1 MQIADRARPGWQRT
15 LYIIFF
21 VQLVT
26 AVGFSSIFPFLP
38 LYVDELGATTS
49 LSVELL
55 AALVFSAQ
63 AFTMML
69 ASPIWGSLADRYGR
83 KLMVERA
90 TFGGA
95 LVILLM
101 AFVTSAEQL
110 VILRSIQG
118 LITGTLAASNALVA
132 AAVPRQRTGY
142 AMGLLQV
149 SLGAGLAIGPLI
161 GGLAADT
168 FGYSSA
174 FFITSGLLVIAGFT
188 VMFGVREEFEPLLSL
203 TRSPLVFLKEW
214 RSIIIGTGV
223 SLSYTMR
230 FISQLGRMMVLPITP
245 LFIGQLL
252 VDQSRLNTFT
262 GLVVAVSSAT
272 LTVAAIYLGRIGD
285 RIGHKR
291 ILVVSMFMAG
301 LLYLPQSLATEA
313 WQLLILMALVGVAMG
328 GVIPSISSLLARYS
342 HEGSEGVV
350 FGLDNSVRAGAR
362 AVSPLVGAAV
372 ALAFGLRA
380 TFLATGLIFILG
392 ALLAGL
398 RLPEPARQSAVGPS
412 PERKS
417 ARDPV

>member
-1 MQIADRARPGWQRT
+1 MHITDRARPGWQRT

-26 AVGFSSIFPFLP
+26 AIGFSSIFPFLP
-38 LYVDELGATTS
+38 LYIEELGATTS

-69 ASPIWGSLADRYGR
+69 ASPVWGSLADRYGR

-110 VILRSIQG
+110 VGLRAIQG

-149 SLGAGLAIGPLI
+149 SLGAGLAVGPLI

-174 FFITSGLLVIAGFT
+174 FFITSGMLVVAGF
-188 VMFGVREEFEPLLSL
+188 VVVFGVREEFEPLLSL
-203 TRSPLVFLKEW
+203 TRSPLAFLKEW
-214 RSIIIGTGV
+214 RAIITGAGV
-223 SLSYTMR
+223 ALSYTMR

-245 LFIGQLL
+245 LFIEQLL
-252 VDQSRLNTFT
+252 ADQSRLNTIT
-262 GLVVAVSSAT
+262 GLTVAVSSAT
-272 LTVAAIYLGRIGD
+272 ITIAAIYLGRLGD
-285 RIGHKR
+285 RMGHKR
-291 ILVVSMFMAG
+291 ILVGSMLMAG
-301 LLYLPQSLATEA
+301 LLYLPQSLVMEA
-313 WQLLILMALVGVAMG
+313 WQLLVLMALVGVAMG
-328 GVIPSISSLLARYS
+328 GVIPSISALLARYS
-342 HEGSEGVV
+342 NDGSEGAV

-362 AVSPLVGAAV
+362 AVAPLVGASV
-372 ALAFGLRA
+372 ALAFGMRT

-398 RLPEPARQSAVGPS
+398 RLPGTSS
-412 PERKS
+412 PQLRTS
-417 ARDPV
+417 

>member
-1 MQIADRARPGWQRT
+1 MQIADQARPGWQRT

-38 LYVDELGATTS
+38 LYIQELGSTTS

-55 AALVFSAQ
+55 AAFVFSAQ

-95 LVILLM
+95 LIILLM

-110 VILRSIQG
+110 VILRAVQG

-132 AAVPRQRTGY
+132 AAVPRARTGY
-142 AMGLLQV
+142 AMGMLQV
-149 SLGAGLAIGPLI
+149 SLGVGLAIGPLI

-174 FFITSGLLVIAGFT
+174 FFITSALLVFAGFL
-188 VMFGVREEFEPLLSL
+188 VVFGVREEFEPLLSL
-203 TRSPLVFLKEW
+203 TRSPLAFLKEW
-214 RSIIIGTGV
+214 RGIVAGSGI
-223 SLSYTMR
+223 SLTYGMR
-230 FISQLGRMMVLPITP
+230 FISQLGRMMVLPIAP

-262 GLVVAVSSAT
+262 GLVVAVSAVT
-272 LTVAAIYLGRIGD
+272 LTVAAIYLGRLGD

-291 ILVVSMFMAG
+291 ILVGSMFMAG

-313 WQLLILMALVGVAMG
+313 WQLLVLMALVGVAMG
-328 GVIPSISSLLARYS
+328 GVIPSISTLLTRYS
-342 HEGSEGVV
+342 HEGSEGAV

-362 AVSPLVGAAV
+362 TVAPLVGAAV

-380 TFLATGLIFILG
+380 TFLATGLILMLG

-398 RLPEPARQSAVGPS
+398 RLPEPARQSAVDGQ
-412 PERKS
+412 
-417 ARDPV
+417 ARDPAKESI

>member
-1 MQIADRARPGWQRT
+1 MQIEDRARPGWQRT

-38 LYVDELGATTS
+38 LYIEELGTTTS

-110 VILRSIQG
+110 VILRAVQG

-132 AAVPRQRTGY
+132 AAVPRARTGY
-142 AMGLLQV
+142 AMGMLQV
-149 SLGAGLAIGPLI
+149 SLGVGLAVGPLI
-161 GGLAADT
+161 GGLAADI

-174 FFITSGLLVIAGFT
+174 FFITSAMLVIAGFT

-203 TRSPLVFLKEW
+203 TRSPLAFLKEW
-214 RSIIIGTGV
+214 RAIITGTGV
-223 SLSYTMR
+223 ALSYGMR

-245 LFIGQLL
+245 LFIEQLL
-252 VDQSRLNTFT
+252 VDQSRLNTIT
-262 GLVVAVSSAT
+262 GLTIAVSSAT
-272 LTVAAIYLGRIGD
+272 ITVAAIYLGRLGD
-285 RIGHKR
+285 RVGHKR
-291 ILVVSMFMAG
+291 ILVGTLLGAG

-313 WQLLILMALVGVAMG
+313 WQLLILVALVGLAMG
-328 GVIPSISSLLARYS
+328 GVIPSISALLARYS
-342 HEGSEGVV
+342 HEGSEGAV
-350 FGLDNSVRAGAR
+350 FGLDNSVRASAR
-362 AVSPLVGAAV
+362 TVAPLIGAAV
-372 ALAFGLRA
+372 ALAFGIRA

-398 RLPEPARQSAVGPS
+398 RLPAPVSQSDVEHLHDAAKESV
-412 PERKS
+412 
-417 ARDPV
+417 